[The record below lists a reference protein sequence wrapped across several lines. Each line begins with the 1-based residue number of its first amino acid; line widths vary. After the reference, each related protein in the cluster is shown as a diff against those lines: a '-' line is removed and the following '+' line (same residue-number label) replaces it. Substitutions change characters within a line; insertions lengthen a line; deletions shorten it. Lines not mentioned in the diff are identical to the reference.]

1 MISMNNLE
9 NLATAIGTDIKDIK
23 TQTTNS
29 QAKISAN
36 TEAIDRIAT
45 QMNNLATKSEVEQGI
60 NSLTKTFAKMK
71 VGSRN
76 YAEDYDFSRG
86 LWYYTQG
93 DNSPQDWTISNGE
106 YNVKGTTNTWKQMQ
120 IFSKEG
126 SIVSGKSSTALLELE
141 LGETYTL
148 SFQAMC
154 HSGNPSVWVS
164 LRANRTVPGNPEI
177 IYGNFNLTSSWQTYQ
192 VTVPELV
199 KPENF
204 DFWRIIL
211 GYNEIGHVAFR
222 KVELT
227 RSSTRIDAGPA
238 PEDAQTQVAETQESL
253 RGLERKFETFKE
265 QQFTKEEFNSKD
277 CITGSTEYQVLKHQV
292 ESLVKQ
298 THTLQ
303 EQLALIKPA
312 PRRAPMAYT
321 LDRTTVPWTI
331 WFDNGCG
338 LQLPSYAETATIYGY
353 GYGQSINLQNNK
365 WASFPLVGNIISFS
379 SGNLTLDNVKNTV
392 DAIYWADDTTVL
404 NPIKNKDDYNWLNA
418 RCGEKGSKPQWAWER
433 EANIVRVMYQLG
445 IWDGKTVESLGAV
458 RR

>member
-23 TQTTNS
+23 TQATNS

-36 TEAIDRIAT
+36 TESIARIDT
-45 QMNNLATKSEVEQGI
+45 QMDSLATKSEVKQDIDG
-60 NSLTKTFAKMK
+60 LTQTFAKMK
-71 VGSRN
+71 VGGRN

-86 LWYYTQG
+86 LWHYNQG
-93 DNSPQDWTISNGE
+93 DNSPRDWTISNGE
-106 YNVKGTTNTWKQMQ
+106 YNVKGTTKTWKQLQ
-120 IFSKEG
+120 IHSKEG
-126 SIVSGKSSTALLELE
+126 SQASGKSSTALLDLE
-141 LGETYTL
+141 IGETYTL

-154 HSGNPSVWVS
+154 YSGSPNVWVS
-164 LRANRTVPGNPEI
+164 LRANRTAPGNPEI
-177 IYGNFNLTSSWQTYQ
+177 ISGNFNLTSSWQTYQ
-192 VTVPELV
+192 VTIPALT
-199 KPENF
+199 KPDNF

-238 PEDAQTQVAETQESL
+238 PEDAQTQASETQESL

-298 THTLQ
+298 NQTLQ

-321 LDRTTVPWTI
+321 IDLNSTPPI
-331 WFDNGCG
+331 AWFDNGCG
-338 LQLPSYAETATIYGY
+338 LDVGGNPVLLGKDKYKVWDTNAPGWDFPNAILRTSLAM
-353 GYGQSINLQNNK
+353 INLDVWK
-365 WASFPLVGNIISFS
+365 KSSF
-379 SGNLTLDNVKNTV
+379 D
-392 DAIYWADDTTVL
+392 YWGDGIKVL
-404 NPIKNKDDYNWLNA
+404 NPIKSADDYNWSNA
-418 RCGEKGSKPQWAWER
+418 RLSEQGNLASWRWNNQK
-433 EANIVRVMYQLG
+433 NVIRVMYQLG
-445 IWDGKTVESLGAV
+445 IWDSKTVESLGAV